1 MLLWPPERK
10 PLLRL
15 VKWQEGGT
23 HKNIPNCTSA
33 TGAPYLKWH
42 LHLQSK
48 MCPFLLVSSLKP
60 DLGRKQIINQPP
72 LEERDT
78 EVGKEEGPC
87 SSLPLGPSAHPQLTL
102 AVIRNKFGI
111 WINVWSWTIVH
122 KTFYYLRVRNKVMGL
137 DQDQDFIQEQ
147 RKIFPQSQRYNKS
160 CSFIKSCGWYLLNH
174 GCWKQTLIEFLFLQ
188 LVGNVVLVKFF
199 ADRIG
204 VLQRNRTNRKHT
216 HAPAHTHMHTD
227 THIS

>member
-60 DLGRKQIINQPP
+60 DLGRKQIISP
-72 LEERDT
+72 LWKRET
-78 EVGKEEGPC
+78 LKWGKRKVHV
-87 SSLPLGPSAHPQLTL
+87 PLSHWVQVPIHS
-102 AVIRNKFGI
+102 
-111 WINVWSWTIVH
+111 
-122 KTFYYLRVRNKVMGL
+122 
-137 DQDQDFIQEQ
+137 
-147 RKIFPQSQRYNKS
+147 
-160 CSFIKSCGWYLLNH
+160 
-174 GCWKQTLIEFLFLQ
+174 
-188 LVGNVVLVKFF
+188 
-199 ADRIG
+199 
-204 VLQRNRTNRKHT
+204 
-216 HAPAHTHMHTD
+216 
-227 THIS
+227 